1 VAITAYSNFDLLV
14 EATGTGYC
22 SRVIASSGG
31 DTPAVGFE
39 LPFSAV
45 ELENFVLRM
54 TNPRR
59 LRHMDVSE
67 LRRAKEFGGRLF
79 NEVFKGAVGDAFVA
93 STTLAASKGAGVRIR
108 LRLGEGPQ
116 LGDVPWEFL
125 YDESAN
131 RFLCQAAET
140 PIVRY
145 LSTHADYEPVAA
157 SPPLVVLAVVSSP
170 REYAALDVD
179 GEMSKLTEAL
189 RGLEDNRLVT
199 LERLEQATMK
209 ALRRRLSTSPCH
221 IFHFIGHGGF
231 DEGLGGV
238 LVFEDEDGNGAK
250 VSAQTLAPLLHNH
263 ESLQLAVL
271 NACEGA
277 RTGATDPFAGTAQAL
292 VQQSIPAVVA
302 MQFEIT
308 DKAAITFSSVFYEAL
323 SRGRPVD
330 VATTEGRMAV
340 FVDDDNPFE
349 WATPVLYLNRG
360 DGKIFDVSP
369 AAAPAL
375 PPAPPA
381 PPPAAA
387 PPPPPP
393 PSSALTRSPAPAP
406 APRVRWRRIA
416 AAAAVALVAAIAVF
430 VVVRASNSDEG
441 SEPTT
446 VPTEETALTSTSTD
460 AVILP
465 AAATAVDVPAN
476 ESFTDTGIDL
486 RAGQSVTI
494 DANGIVQSSPD
505 AATAAGPDGDPNPDL
520 RKFNVIPGNHA
531 ALIGRVGSGEPFF
544 VGAHQSF
551 VSTASGRLMLG
562 INDLDVSTNSG
573 IFVAQITVQ

>member
-1 VAITAYSNFDLLV
+1 VAINAYCNFDLLV

-22 SRVIASSGG
+22 SRVIASPGG

-59 LRHMDVSE
+59 LRHMDVTE

-79 NEVFKGAVGDAFVA
+79 DEVFKGAVGDAFIA
-93 STTLAASKGAGVRIR
+93 STALAASKGAGVRIR
-108 LRLGEGPQ
+108 LRLGDGPQ

-125 YDESAN
+125 YDESTN

-140 PIVRY
+140 PVVRY
-145 LSTHADYEPVAA
+145 LSTHADYEPIAA
-157 SPPLVVLAVVSSP
+157 TPPLVVLAVVSSP

-179 GEMSKLTEAL
+179 REMSNLTEAL
-189 RGLEDNRLVT
+189 RVLEDNRMVT
-199 LERLEQATMK
+199 LERLERATMK

-231 DEGLGGV
+231 DQELGGV
-238 LVFEDEDGNGAK
+238 LVFEDEAGNGAR

-308 DKAAITFSSVFYEAL
+308 DKAAVTFSSVFYEAL
-323 SRGRPVD
+323 ARGRPVD

-340 FVDDDNPFE
+340 FVDDDNAFE

-369 AAAPAL
+369 APGPAL
-375 PPAPPA
+375 PPV
-381 PPPAAA
+381 
-387 PPPPPP
+387 PPP
-393 PSSALTRSPAPAP
+393 PSSAPPPPATPAPTRSPSSAP
-406 APRVRWRRIA
+406 APRPRWRRIA
-416 AAAAVALVAAIAVF
+416 VAAAIAIVAAIAVF
-430 VVVRASNSDEG
+430 VFVRASSSDER

-446 VPTEETALTSTSTD
+446 VSTD
-460 AVILP
+460 AASVILP
-465 AAATAVDVPAN
+465 SAATAVGVPAN
-476 ESFTDTGIDL
+476 EPFTDTGIDL

-494 DANGIVQSSPD
+494 DATGIIQSSPD
-505 AATAAGPDGDPNPDL
+505 PATAAGPDGDPNPGL
-520 RKFNVIPGNHA
+520 RQFSVIPANHA
-531 ALIGRVGSGEPFF
+531 ALIARVGSGDLFF
-544 VGAHQSF
+544 VGAHLSF
-551 VSTASGRLMLG
+551 VPAFPGRLMLG

-573 IFVAQITVQ
+573 NFEAQITVQ

>member
-1 VAITAYSNFDLLV
+1 VGINAYSNFDLLV

-22 SRVIASSGG
+22 SRVIASPGG
-31 DTPAVGFE
+31 DTPAVGFQ

-59 LRHMDVSE
+59 LRHMDVTE

-79 NEVFKGAVGDAFVA
+79 DQVFKGAVGDAFVA
-93 STTLAASKGAGVRIR
+93 STALAANKGVGVRIR
-108 LRLGEGPQ
+108 LRIGEGPQ

-125 YDESAN
+125 YDGSTN

-145 LSTHADYEPVAA
+145 LSTHSDYEPIATT
-157 SPPLVVLAVVSSP
+157 PPLVVLAVVSSP

-179 GEMSKLTEAL
+179 REMSNLTEAL
-189 RGLEDNRLVT
+189 RGLENDRLVT
-199 LERLEQATMK
+199 WERLESATMR

-231 DEGLGGV
+231 DQELGGV

-277 RTGATDPFAGTAQAL
+277 RTDATDPFAGTAQAL

-323 SRGRPVD
+323 ARGRAVD

-369 AAAPAL
+369 PPVPSL

-381 PPPAAA
+381 PSSPAS
-387 PPPPPP
+387 PPPPPAP
-393 PSSALTRSPAPAP
+393 TPTRSPSPAP
-406 APRVRWRRIA
+406 SPRVRWRRIA
-416 AAAAVALVAAIAVF
+416 AAAAIALVAAIAVF
-430 VVVRASNSDEG
+430 VFVRASSSDER
-441 SEPTT
+441 SDPTT
-446 VPTEETALTSTSTD
+446 IPTEATSLNSASSE

-465 AAATAVDVPAN
+465 PAAIGIEVPAN
-476 ESFTDTGIDL
+476 QSFTDTGVDL
-486 RAGQSVTI
+486 RAGQSVAI
-494 DANGIVQSSPD
+494 EANGIIQSSPD
-505 AATAAGPDGDPNPDL
+505 PATAAGPDGDPNPDL
-520 RKFNVIPGNHA
+520 RQFNVIPGNHA
-531 ALIGRVGSGEPFF
+531 ALIGRVGSGEPFL

-551 VSTASGRLMLG
+551 VPAVSGRLMLG

-573 IFVAQITVQ
+573 SFMAHITVQ